1 MVQPRRESG
10 ESGALS
16 LRIMQS
22 DEQMVASCGSLRMQ
36 SDTLMNG
43 QLGLHTKIRRPL
55 LDRAAST

>member
-1 MVQPRRESG
+1 
-10 ESGALS
+10 
-16 LRIMQS
+16 MQS

-43 QLGLHTKIRRPL
+43 QLGLHTKMRRPL